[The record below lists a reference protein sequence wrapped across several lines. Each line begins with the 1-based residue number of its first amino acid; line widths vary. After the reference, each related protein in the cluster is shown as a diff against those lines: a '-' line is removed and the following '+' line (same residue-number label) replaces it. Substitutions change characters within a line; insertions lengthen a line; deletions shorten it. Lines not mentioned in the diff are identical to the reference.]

1 MCYNSI
7 KNQINMGGASWCFIG
22 FNDLIGDYI
31 DAVESNEDHVAILV
45 DNLGKDRRSKMR
57 ISVEDRLQSYKWEQ
71 LSGSRGDRILHS
83 AAIAGIS
90 ELINVDRSS
99 YIFFAFSGPELPKVH
114 QTCERILGTIK
125 SKALIHSTACISKKS
140 NISSTSSILA
150 GSIVS
155 SGVSISEYARIN
167 KGVIIGHDT
176 FIGELSIVQPGVKIG
191 GHCII
196 GKGAYIGI
204 GSTIIQDIVIGEYA
218 TVAAGSVVTRDV
230 PPRSLVAGVP
240 ATVKRE
246 AYTRSI

>member
-1 MCYNSI
+1 
-7 KNQINMGGASWCFIG
+7 MGGASWCFIG
-22 FNDLIGDYI
+22 LNDLIGDYI
-31 DAVESNEDHVAILV
+31 DAVESNEDYVGILV

-57 ISVEDRLQSYKWEQ
+57 ISVEDRLQSYKSER
-71 LSGSRGDRILHS
+71 LSGSGTDRIPHLV
-83 AAIAGIS
+83 AITGIG
-90 ELINVDRSS
+90 ELIDIDRSA
-99 YIFFAFSGPELPKVH
+99 YIFLAFSGTELPKVH
-114 QTCERILGTIK
+114 QECERIFGTLK
-125 SKALIHSTACISKKS
+125 SKALIHSTACISKKAD
-140 NISSTSSILA
+140 ISSTSSILA

-155 SGVSISEYARIN
+155 SGVAISEYARIN

-176 FIGELSIVQPGVKIG
+176 FIGELSVIQPGVKIG
-191 GHCII
+191 GHCKVE
-196 GKGAYIGI
+196 KGAYIGI